1 MPANGTEPPGH
12 PSQKHWST
20 PRDSQNRP
28 IWQESASPR
37 LARRALTPNR
47 GRLRVQGDK
56 GALALSAVVART
68 RTAPSRAH
76 QIAYREQL
84 RTYLAAAPGFP
95 LAFERRVLDVK
106 YHGGTTP
113 VPVHIYRRPGS
124 PAGTPVVLML
134 GGVDTWKMDIH
145 QSILTASER
154 MDVTVVAVDGPGVGE
169 SRVASEPDGDLIL
182 AGVAAQVRSLGNGR
196 VGAAAWSFGATWA
209 VKLALTGEVDAS
221 VAIGG
226 PVEMAFDIST
236 VRNWPNG
243 MSGIMGNSLHRDTP
257 FADADATA
265 AGLAGFRLSS
275 QGLLG
280 GWGSSPTPL
289 FVANGANDPYVPQ
302 TDTTLFQ
309 GPPEHRSP
317 PRTRR
322 HPLRPGKV
330 GRGDPGR
337 VRVAAPPAQ
346 LTHRDRP
353 EPQRDPDGKK
363 IARTAA
369 AAGAAALFT
378 SLAMTAA
385 PARAS
390 CPPHRRR
397 SLPRHARWRIRVG
410 PSG

>member
-257 FADADATA
+257 TPTPTPPPRAWPGSGSAARACSAAGDPAPRPCSWPTAQTTRTCRRPTRPCSRGRPNTVVRLEPDATHCAPERSAEVIPA
-265 AGLAGFRLSS
+265 AFAWLRRQLS
-275 QGLLG
+275 
-280 GWGSSPTPL
+280 
-289 FVANGANDPYVPQ
+289 
-302 TDTTLFQ
+302 
-309 GPPEHRSP
+309 
-317 PRTRR
+317 
-322 HPLRPGKV
+322 
-330 GRGDPGR
+330 
-337 VRVAAPPAQ
+337 
-346 LTHRDRP
+346 
-353 EPQRDPDGKK
+353 
-363 IARTAA
+363 
-369 AAGAAALFT
+369 
-378 SLAMTAA
+378 
-385 PARAS
+385 
-390 CPPHRRR
+390 
-397 SLPRHARWRIRVG
+397 
-410 PSG
+410 